1 MYKSCL
7 SRHCFALALDLK
19 EYSPEA
25 VLKERELALY
35 GICFKNKAR
44 VESPS
49 KIYKVST
56 DWPLWEHCLIAL
68 PYCTA
73 ADKSG

>member
-1 MYKSCL
+1 MQCIPANDELAMCKACL

-44 VESPS
+44 VESP
-49 KIYKVST
+49 KST
-56 DWPLWEHCLIAL
+56 KSAL
-68 PYCTA
+68 TGPF
-73 ADKSG
+73 GNIV